1 MRVGIHFGFTF
12 LSFRAKSRNL
22 LLFPETFRDVSTPL
36 DMTKQRAFQRAVLGW
51 YRERGRDL
59 PWRRTRDPYAVLVSE
74 FMLQQTQVGTVLPHY
89 KDWLQ
94 RFPNFAALARASE
107 AEVLHAWQ
115 GLGYYNRARNL
126 HATAKIVATRHCE
139 HFPRSIDQLQQLPGV
154 GKYTAHAI
162 ATFAF
167 DQPVAIIEANTSRL
181 LSRLL
186 DLRIPID
193 STAGRNALWNSASA
207 LTPKKAPAAYNSALL
222 DLGALVCLPRQPK
235 CGICPVKRF
244 CRAKNP
250 KSLPIKRPRPR
261 TKQLVEKHAFVVE
274 HDKVL
279 LEKSPARWRGM
290 WILPP
295 VKLDGFKPS
304 SLPHPIYTA
313 VFPFTNHRVALKV
326 FRQRLRQTDNGKC
339 WFPFRKLDSIPIPS
353 PHRRAIDALLGLNV
367 SSVHAQR

>member
-36 DMTKQRAFQRAVLGW
+36 DMTKQRAFQRALLGW

-126 HATAKIVATRHCE
+126 HSTAKRVVDRQRGR
-139 HFPRSIDQLQQLPGV
+139 FPQSIEQMQLLPGV
-154 GKYTAHAI
+154 GKYTAHAL

-167 DQPVAIIEANTSRL
+167 DQPVAIVEANTSRV
-181 LSRLL
+181 LSRFF
-186 DLRIPID
+186 DLPIPID
-193 STAGRNALWNSASA
+193 S
-207 LTPKKAPAAYNSALL
+207 
-222 DLGALVCLPRQPK
+222 
-235 CGICPVKRF
+235 I
-244 CRAKNP
+244 
-250 KSLPIKRPRPR
+250 
-261 TKQLVEKHAFVVE
+261 
-274 HDKVL
+274 
-279 LEKSPARWRGM
+279 ARR
-290 WILPP
+290 
-295 VKLDGFKPS
+295 
-304 SLPHPIYTA
+304 
-313 VFPFTNHRVALKV
+313 
-326 FRQRLRQTDNGKC
+326 
-339 WFPFRKLDSIPIPS
+339 
-353 PHRRAIDALLGLNV
+353 
-367 SSVHAQR
+367 